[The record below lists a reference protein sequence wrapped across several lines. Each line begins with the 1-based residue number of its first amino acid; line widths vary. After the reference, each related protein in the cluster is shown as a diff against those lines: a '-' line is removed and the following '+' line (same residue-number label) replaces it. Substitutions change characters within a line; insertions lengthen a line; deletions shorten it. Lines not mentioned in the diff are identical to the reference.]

1 LIDHF
6 NITCTNYNETQLEL
20 NREDYT
26 LALPFSFSTRYYCF
40 SWNTVGMSCCCS
52 FKRIQQQTT
61 TKMLTRYASWMTCV
75 TRGTFL

>member
-26 LALPFSFSTRYYCF
+26 LALPLQF
-40 SWNTVGMSCCCS
+40 
-52 FKRIQQQTT
+52 
-61 TKMLTRYASWMTCV
+61 
-75 TRGTFL
+75 